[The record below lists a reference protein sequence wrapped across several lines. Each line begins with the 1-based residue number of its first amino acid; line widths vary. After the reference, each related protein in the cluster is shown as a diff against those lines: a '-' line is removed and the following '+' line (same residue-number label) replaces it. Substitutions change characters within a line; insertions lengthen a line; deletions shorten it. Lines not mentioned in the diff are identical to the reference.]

1 MAERTRLNVSA
12 DSSERADF
20 FDTVSDLLP
29 KWRKRNRYYYQGISD
44 YCRHV
49 IPEGSSVLEI
59 GCGHGDLLA
68 SVKPTRGLGIDLSPR
83 MVAQAQKNH
92 PGLEFRVGCAENLEF
107 DETFDYILVSDL
119 VGLLPDVQRVFKEL
133 RKVVSPDTRVVVTY
147 YNYLWEP
154 ALKVAE
160 WLRLR
165 MTSPIQ
171 NWLPLSDIENLLYL
185 AGFEVVKKGYRFLI
199 PKRLPLIS
207 GLANTYLAKMPILR
221 RLCLAEVL
229 IARQIPIEPRSVPSC
244 TVVIPCRNEKGNI
257 EAAFQRVPKLGS
269 GTEIIFIDG
278 NSEDDTVA
286 EIRRCTGEYPNQS
299 VTLLLQ
305 GDGVGKGDAVRK
317 AFAKAKND
325 VLMILDA
332 DLTVPPEDLPKF
344 VDALVEGKGDFIN
357 GSRLVY
363 PMESQAMRF
372 LNLLGN
378 KFFSMAFTYL
388 LEQQIRDTLCG
399 TKVLYRRDYERIAAN
414 RHYFGDFDP
423 FGDFD
428 LLFGAAKLN
437 LKIVE
442 VPIRY
447 RDRTYGTTQISR
459 FRHGLLL
466 LRMTLFAMRKIKF
479 V

>member
-1 MAERTRLNVSA
+1 VQQAFEEL
-12 DSSERADF
+12 
-20 FDTVSDLLP
+20 
-29 KWRKRNRYYYQGISD
+29 IS
-44 YCRHV
+44 V
-49 IPEGSSVLEI
+49 
-59 GCGHGDLLA
+59 
-68 SVKPTRGLGIDLSPR
+68 T
-83 MVAQAQKNH
+83 
-92 PGLEFRVGCAENLEF
+92 
-107 DETFDYILVSDL
+107 
-119 VGLLPDVQRVFKEL
+119 
-133 RKVVSPDTRVVVTY
+133 SPDSRVVITY

-154 ALKVAE
+154 VLKGAE
-160 WLRLR
+160 FFRLKMR
-165 MTSPIQ
+165 SPIQ
-171 NWLPLSDIENLLYL
+171 NWLPLSAIENLLYL

-199 PKRLPLIS
+199 PKRIPVLS
-207 GLANTYLAKMPILR
+207 SFCNRYLAKLPVLR
-221 RLCLAEVL
+221 HLCLTEVL
-229 IARQIPIEPRSVPSC
+229 IARKLPVPRQDLPSC

-257 EAAFQRVPKLGS
+257 EDAFRRVPELGS
-269 GTEIIFIDG
+269 DTEIIFIDG
-278 NSEDDTVA
+278 NSEDGTVP
-286 EIRRCTGEYPNQS
+286 EIRRCVAEYPEQS

-317 AFAKAKND
+317 AFEAAKKD
-325 VLMILDA
+325 ILMILDA
-332 DLTVPPEDLPKF
+332 DLTVPPEELPKF
-344 VDALVEGKGDFIN
+344 YQALVQGKGDFIN

-378 KFFSMAFTYL
+378 KFFSLAFTYL

-428 LLFGAAKLN
+428 LLFGASKLN

-442 VPIRY
+442 IPLRY

-459 FRHGLLL
+459 FSHGLLL

-479 V
+479 A